1 MKKKLSVIAVSLLA
15 ALPLSAY
22 AAGCGH
28 NTAEDF
34 SVCVNSSCFS
44 KTVDEEKA
52 KDIIDSIL
60 SGKPIQGSSEIADAI
75 EAWLKENSFVKP
87 PVNIEK
93 PDNKPEEKPEEAPDY
108 NKPED
113 KPETDNDA
121 ENVPPQQDTTPEKPG
136 SGSGSG
142 SVENSAFVNEVIRLV
157 NVQRNKSGLASL
169 SADSALNS
177 ASSVRAKEIVKAFSH
192 TRPDGRSCFT
202 ALSDIGYSYRHA
214 GENIAYGQQSPS
226 EVVNAWMNSE
236 GHRANILSSNFTK
249 IGVGCH
255 SNGGTYYWAQFFAG

>member
-22 AAGCGH
+22 AAGCTH
-28 NTAEDF
+28 KTAEDF

-44 KTVDEEKA
+44 KVVDEEKA

-60 SGKPIQGSSEIADAI
+60 SGKPISGSSEIAQAI
-75 EAWLKENSFVKP
+75 EAWLKENSFGSPSVDAGKP
-87 PVNIEK
+87 ESNPGETPDYNIPGDKPETENDTQTVPPQQNETPEK
-93 PDNKPEEKPEEAPDY
+93 PDND
-108 NKPED
+108 
-113 KPETDNDA
+113 
-121 ENVPPQQDTTPEKPG
+121 
-136 SGSGSG
+136 SSSG
-142 SVENSAFVNEVIRLV
+142 SVQNSAFVNEVIRLV

-177 ASSVRAKEIVKAFSH
+177 ASYVRAKEIVKAFSH

-202 ALSDIGYSYRHA
+202 ALSDIGYSYGSA

-236 GHRANILSSNFTK
+236 GHRANILSSKFTK

-255 SNGGTYYWAQFFAG
+255 SVGGTYYWAQFFAS